1 MTKHVQVR
9 RVLPVLFKR
18 YPDAQSLASA
28 SETELAN
35 ILRPL
40 GFYNRRAKSLKRF
53 SAEYLSKDWTE
64 AIDLYGIGKYANDA
78 WHIFCVGDWRNVS
91 PDDHA
96 LNDYHDWLKESLD
109 A

>member
-9 RVLPVLFKR
+9 RVLPVLFER
-18 YPDAQSLASA
+18 YPDAQSLALA

-53 SAEYLSKDWTE
+53 SAEYLSKDWVE

-78 WHIFCVGDWRNVS
+78 WHIFCVGDWRNVT